1 MRLFNNLFKVF
12 HPLQEL
18 REFKWDNH
26 TSDTHITFMIIEES
40 QLLLSHTQAKVARNA
55 KLI

>member
-12 HPLQEL
+12 HPFQEL

-26 TSDTHITFMIIEES
+26 TSDTRIIFIIIEES
-40 QLLLSHTQAKVARNA
+40 QLLLSRTQAKVARNS